1 VVEKMRKK
9 KLWIFLTVSLILS
22 ILGLNGIEIN
32 AQDDIHDIA
41 VVSVTPSLTS
51 VTVGE
56 LVNITVV
63 AENRGNFTETFNV
76 TLYHDTD
83 VIETTKTVQNLTAG
97 TSTPLTFT
105 WDTTNLKDEIY
116 ATSKKEKTYN
126 LTATASTVPDETNT
140 EDNTLELLSAVEV
153 ISYYIAVVPRSIV
166 DTSLIPGETFTVSI
180 DTDYNETDVYAWEF
194 SLTYNPNAI
203 EGVSVTNGDLITEE
217 KSEDARF
224 MPGTF
229 DNIQGRLSITGAYF
243 YFQAPAEPVTTSGPG
258 TLANITFNVVGT
270 GDSNITIVT
279 KETLI
284 TVYDTGTEEFSDVIE
299 HSKPNYGHILYGY
312 FRNTLAPVT
321 HDIAVT
327 SVTPSNSSATA
338 GDLINVTVV
347 VENEG
352 IVPEDVTVTVFRDFE
367 PGLTYWDFGTKSVP
381 NFENGTSETLIFTWN
396 TTGVPA
402 GDHTVTAVA
411 EPVPGETDI
420 DDNTFESSTIVT
432 VKLREEQPLPVQL
445 IIGAA
450 VGVVAAVAVVLFAL
464 RRGKK
469 PLPE

>member
-1 VVEKMRKK
+1 
-9 KLWIFLTVSLILS
+9 
-22 ILGLNGIEIN
+22 
-32 AQDDIHDIA
+32 
-41 VVSVTPSLTS
+41 VTPSLTS

-76 TLYHDTD
+76 TLYQDTD

-116 ATSKKEKTYN
+116 ATNKKEKNYN

-140 EDNTLELLSAVEV
+140 EDNTLEMLSAVKV
-153 ISYYIAVVPRSIV
+153 ISYYIAVFPRSIV
-166 DTSLIPGETFTVSI
+166 DTSLIPGETLTVSI
-180 DTDYNETDVYAWEF
+180 DTDYNGTDVWGWEF
-194 SLTYNPNAI
+194 TLTYNPNVI
-203 EGVSVTNGDLITEE
+203 EGVSVTNGDLITTD
-217 KSEDARF
+217 KHPNATFTAGD
-224 MPGTF
+224 F
-229 DNIQGRLSITGAYF
+229 DNTKGKLGFTNGFLFFIGE
-243 YFQAPAEPVTTSGPG
+243 PPPPPPVTFGPG

-270 GDSNITIVT
+270 GDSNITLVT
-279 KETLI
+279 KETVLTTYNTDI
-284 TVYDTGTEEFSDVIE
+284 SDFENVIDR
-299 HSKPNYGHILYGY
+299 STPDYGHILYGY

-327 SVTPSNSSATA
+327 SVTPSNSSVTA
-338 GDLINVTVV
+338 GDLVNVTVV

-352 IVPEDVTVTVFRDFE
+352 IVLEDVTVTVFRDFE
-367 PGLTYWDFGTKSVP
+367 PGLTYWDFGTRSVP
-381 NFENGTSETLIFTWN
+381 NLENGTSETLTFTWN

-420 DDNTFESSTIVT
+420 DDNTFESPQIVT